1 MNEERWEKL
10 KNVIVEWHRPLA
22 PGDGYSEEE
31 LAEAEARLGTRFP
44 VALREWYGFAGKWYR
59 AFQVQD
65 EQLSLEA
72 LEWEGN
78 TLVFHTENQCVCTW
92 SLHREDINLENPPVY
107 DEQNKILFAETLTD
121 FIVGAVFKEIVSGAE
136 TTKSESDVEINVDEG
151 EASERV
157 LSLLEKYLGQ
167 ALAVSGYEHCFA
179 SSEALVVLSVADK
192 APYPLLFLA
201 RTDAAWEKYC
211 ALLSAEVQW
220 SD

>member
-1 MNEERWEKL
+1 MSEARWEKL
-10 KNVIVEWHRPLA
+10 KMFIAEWHRPLA

-31 LAEAEARLGTRFP
+31 LAEAEVRLGIRFP
-44 VALREWYGFAGKWYR
+44 EALREWYGFAGKWYQ

-72 LEWEGN
+72 LEWEGDA
-78 TLVFHTENQCVCTW
+78 LIFHTENQCVCTW
-92 SLHREDINLENPPVY
+92 SLHREDLGLENPPVY
-107 DEQNKILFAETLTD
+107 DEQNEVLFAETLTD
-121 FIVGAVFKEIVSGAE
+121 FIVGAVFKELVSGAE
-136 TTKSESDVEINVDEG
+136 TKGSESQVYEG
-151 EASERV
+151 EAAERV
-157 LSLLEKYLGQ
+157 VPLVEKYLGE

-179 SSEALVVLSVADK
+179 SSEALAVLSVADQ

-211 ALLSAEVQW
+211 SLLSAEVQW